1 MKTVE
6 ILALRTLQGLSIALG
21 VLVFLSLGYAIVQM
35 AIGNVHST
43 ASFEF

>member
-21 VLVFLSLGYAIVQM
+21 TMVFIAIGYAIVQI
-35 AIGNVHST
+35 AIGNYHST